1 MDKFN
6 ETNTYLVN
14 SELIGNNAT
23 SSSVG
28 RASCMSGDSV
38 INDGFTV
45 NSVGG
50 EANLFEIFNR
60 PILSALGTGGEV
72 LIITST
78 STGGVLYYVHACNL
92 L

>member
-1 MDKFN
+1 MYVWEF
-6 ETNTYLVN
+6 
-14 SELIGNNAT
+14 
-23 SSSVG
+23 
-28 RASCMSGDSV
+28 V

-60 PILSALGTGGEV
+60 PILSALGTGWEV

-78 STGGVLYYVHACNL
+78 STGGLLYNEHACNL